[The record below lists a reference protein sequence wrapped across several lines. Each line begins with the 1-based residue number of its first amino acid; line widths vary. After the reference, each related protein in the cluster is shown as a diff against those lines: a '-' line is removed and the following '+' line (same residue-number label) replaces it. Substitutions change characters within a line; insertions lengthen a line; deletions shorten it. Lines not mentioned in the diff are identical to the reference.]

1 MKDLLDTV
9 VKHQLRELLLVP
21 PILIRLV
28 RDPLVDEYDLSC
40 LRRFSTGAAPLS
52 EEILHLLK
60 EKFPQTEFKQGMIP
74 NICPPTLVLKF
85 PLAYGMTESCSCI
98 TAHPPDKY
106 DYKYGH
112 TVGTICASTEIK
124 IIDPN
129 GNELGLDEP
138 GEVSAP
144 STPNKHADRSHAPF
158 SQDPNKRPPN
168 HNGLPQQ
175 PQSDR
180 RDL

>member
-1 MKDLLDTV
+1 MPPVTGLVHALHLPISINAEVFMLPAFTMKDLLDTV
-9 VKHQLRELLLVP
+9 VKHQLKELLLVP

-60 EKFPQTEFKQGMIP
+60 KKFPQTEFKQGMIR
-74 NICPPTLVLKF
+74 IYAHRRLTLTR

-98 TAHPPDKY
+98 TAHPPNKY

-124 IIDPN
+124 VIDLD
-129 GNELGLDEP
+129 GNELGLNEP
-138 GEVSAP
+138 GEVRA
-144 STPNKHADRSHAPF
+144 N
-158 SQDPNKRPPN
+158 
-168 HNGLPQQ
+168 
-175 PQSDR
+175 
-180 RDL
+180 

>member
-1 MKDLLDTV
+1 MPPVTGLVHALHLPISINAEVYMLPAFTMKDLLDTV

-60 EKFPQTEFKQGMIP
+60 KKFPQTEFKQGM
-74 NICPPTLVLKF
+74 LVLSCASMLILTIS
-85 PLAYGMTESCSCI
+85 PAYGMTESCSCI
-98 TAHPPDKY
+98 TAHPPEKY

-124 IIDPN
+124 VVDLD
-129 GNELGLDEP
+129 GNELGVNEP
-138 GEVSAP
+138 GEVRAD
-144 STPNKHADRSHAPF
+144 STPAMD
-158 SQDPNKRPPN
+158 
-168 HNGLPQQ
+168 
-175 PQSDR
+175 
-180 RDL
+180 